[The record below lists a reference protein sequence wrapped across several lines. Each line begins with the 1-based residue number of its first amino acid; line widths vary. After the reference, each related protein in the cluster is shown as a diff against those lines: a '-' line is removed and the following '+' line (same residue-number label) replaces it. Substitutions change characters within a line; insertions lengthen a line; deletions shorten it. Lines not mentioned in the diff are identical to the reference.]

1 MNKTTVTAVDL
12 DEVLQHIGFTPAEI
26 DTIRYSGLKH
36 VSYGDAVYTLVTG
49 RDALQCIL
57 AGSWFL
63 NTSMDEDA
71 VAMRFWEVVGEY
83 DYVNLERE
91 YLGH

>member
-1 MNKTTVTAVDL
+1 MNKTTVTSVDL
-12 DEVLQHIGFTPAEI
+12 DEVLQHMGFTPAEI
-26 DTIRYSGLKH
+26 DTIRYSGFKH
-36 VSYGDAVYTLVTG
+36 VSFGDAAYTLVTG

-57 AGSWFL
+57 TGNWYL
-63 NTSMDEDA
+63 DTSMYEDA
-71 VAMRFWEVVGEY
+71 VAMRFWEVVGED